1 MSKAL
6 FFKAVRPPTEDP
18 PAYLVELLQTVRE
31 HARKSAAN
39 ANRPPTLSRQTRS
52 KYFAGGDYGRATPRR
67 RA

>member
-18 PAYLVELLQTVRE
+18 PAYLVELLQTVRK
-31 HARKSAAN
+31 HARNAAS
-39 ANRPPTLSRQTRS
+39 TTSRQHTASGQTRS
-52 KYFAGGDYGRATPRR
+52 KYFAGGDYGQATPRR

>member
-18 PAYLVELLQTVRE
+18 PAYLVELLKTVRE
-31 HARKSAAN
+31 HARKSATN
-39 ANRPPTLSRQTRS
+39 ASRPPAASWQAKS
-52 KYFAGGDYGRATPRR
+52 KYFVRGDYGQATPRK